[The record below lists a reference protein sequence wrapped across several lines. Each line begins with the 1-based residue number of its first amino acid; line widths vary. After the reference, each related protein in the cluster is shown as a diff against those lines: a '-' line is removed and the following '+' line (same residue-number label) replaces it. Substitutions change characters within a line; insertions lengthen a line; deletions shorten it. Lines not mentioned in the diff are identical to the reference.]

1 MNPRPGVGDAC
12 RRPPGGPD
20 VLDAKRIL
28 LASHGTAGALAAD
41 EAALGL
47 CGGAGV
53 SLFHLTIVPDLWRGM
68 MGDDWLNNATT
79 RDVYCKHVESE
90 LGREI
95 EAHRQAL
102 EPRVA
107 SRGVSYR
114 SRVMLGKPAQ
124 CVLAFAGEVNPD
136 VVVIGSPRPRGTAG
150 LRSRM
155 DVEKLVAGLRA
166 SLLIVPYP
174 GRAGDGD

>member
-1 MNPRPGVGDAC
+1 ML
-12 RRPPGGPD
+12 D
-20 VLDAKRIL
+20 VRRIL

-47 CGGAGV
+47 CGGAGA

-68 MGDDWLNNATT
+68 MGDDWLNNAAT

-102 EPRVA
+102 EPRAA
-107 SRGVSYR
+107 SHGVSYR
-114 SRVMLGKPAQ
+114 SRVMLGKPAE
-124 CVLAFAGEVNPD
+124 CLLAYAAEVSPD
-136 VVVIGSPRPRGTAG
+136 MVVIGSPRPRGTAG

-155 DVEKLVAGLRA
+155 DVEKLVAGLCVP
-166 SLLIVPYP
+166 LLIVPYP
-174 GRAGDGD
+174 GRGGDGD